1 LEVVYLTHPIPPG
14 RHTPPRP
21 LDLEAITAHLHA
33 LADTQSCPDCDTAVT
48 PVIEDVAHLLSILA
62 QLYDELASAR
72 LEAANLRAA
81 IRAAL
86 GAATDAEPDPLA
98 YLRWELPEPH
108 QHTPAPGSGRGWCA

>member
-1 LEVVYLTHPIPPG
+1 MEVVYLTHPIPFE

-33 LADTQSCPDCDTAVT
+33 LADTQWCPRCDTAVT
-48 PVIEDVAHLLSILA
+48 PVIEDVTNLLSILA

-81 IRAAL
+81 IHATLSAAAD
-86 GAATDAEPDPLA
+86 GEADPLA

-108 QHTPAPGSGRGWCA
+108 EQTPAPDSGRGWCA